1 MTMTFH
7 TSGDTMSS
15 GVANAAIPTATGARI
30 VIVDDD
36 PGVREL
42 LTEFLVDNGFG
53 AEAVANGAALRDRL
67 DRRDC
72 DLIVLDIMMP
82 GEDGLSILRSL
93 MHVEDGPGIIM
104 FSAISSEIDRIVAL
118 EMGADDYILK
128 PSSPREIMARIRSV
142 LRRRASTAAR
152 GTATGI
158 GNAGAAPT
166 DCYAFAGWTFD
177 ARRRKLT
184 APDGVIVAVTETE
197 YRMLA
202 IFLRDPQI
210 VHSREDLADLTG
222 RDVPSCNDRTIDV
235 HVSRL
240 RRKLAVNGGD
250 EIIRTVRNRGYL
262 FLPRVEARAA

>member
-1 MTMTFH
+1 MTFH
-7 TSGDTMSS
+7 SSVDTMSS
-15 GVANAAIPTATGARI
+15 GRLEAATATATGARI

-36 PGVREL
+36 PGVREML
-42 LTEFLVDNGFG
+42 AEFLVENGFG
-53 AEAVANGAALRDRL
+53 AEGVANGAALRDRL
-67 DRRDC
+67 GRRDC

-104 FSAISSEIDRIVAL
+104 FSAISGEIDRVVAL

-128 PSSPREIMARIRSV
+128 PASPREIMARIRSV
-142 LRRRASTAAR
+142 LRRRAATAAR
-152 GTATGI
+152 GRAVGVGQAAT
-158 GNAGAAPT
+158 PPV
-166 DCYAFAGWTFD
+166 DCFGFAGWSFD

-184 APDGVIVAVTETE
+184 APDGAIVAVTETE

-202 IFLRDPQI
+202 IFLRDPQM
-210 VHSREDLADLTG
+210 VHSRETLADLTG
-222 RDVPSCNDRTIDV
+222 RDSAGCNERTIDV

-262 FLPRVEARAA
+262 FLPRVEALDA

>member
-1 MTMTFH
+1 MTI
-7 TSGDTMSS
+7 
-15 GVANAAIPTATGARI
+15 NAPIAIPGTSGARI

-42 LTEFLVDNGFG
+42 LTEFLVENGFG

-67 DRRDC
+67 ERRDC
-72 DLIVLDIMMP
+72 DLIVLDIIMP

-93 MHVEDGPGIIM
+93 MHDADGPGIIM
-104 FSAISSEIDRIVAL
+104 LSAISSEIDRIVAL
-118 EMGADDYILK
+118 EMGADDYVLK

-142 LRRRASTAAR
+142 LRRRAATAGRAAALNV
-152 GTATGI
+152 GH
-158 GNAGAAPT
+158 AAPVQS
-166 DCYAFAGWTFD
+166 DCFGFAGWTFD

-184 APDGVIVAVTETE
+184 APGGTIVAVTETE

-202 IFLRDPQI
+202 VFLRDPQV
-210 VHSREDLADLTG
+210 VHSRENLADLTG
-222 RDVPSCNDRTIDV
+222 RDNPQCNDRTIDV

-240 RRKLAVNGGD
+240 RRKLSVNGGD

-262 FLPRVEARAA
+262 FLPRVEARVA

>member
-1 MTMTFH
+1 MIMTFH

-15 GVANAAIPTATGARI
+15 GLAQAALPIASGARI

-42 LTEFLVDNGFG
+42 LTEFLVENGFG
-53 AEAVANGAALRDRL
+53 AEGVANGAALRERL
-67 DRRDC
+67 ERRDC

-82 GEDGLSILRSL
+82 GEDGLSVLRSL

-104 FSAISSEIDRIVAL
+104 FSAISNEIDRIVAL

-142 LRRRASTAAR
+142 LRRRAATAAR

-158 GNAGAAPT
+158 GQATTPPT
-166 DCYAFAGWTFD
+166 DCFGFAGWTFD

-184 APDGVIVAVTETE
+184 APSGAIVAVTETE

-210 VHSREDLADLTG
+210 VHSRENLADLTG
-222 RDVPSCNDRTIDV
+222 RDSPTCNDRTIDV

-240 RRKLAVNGGD
+240 RRKLSANGGD

-262 FLPRVEARAA
+262 FLPRVEARVA